1 MEKIKEALEK
11 AKRQQSGAPTQTKT
25 MGQVPTTG
33 NMTVEDGED
42 IGDIQ
47 YQKTVVVELDQAH
60 LENKRIVALNKHDP
74 NSWIF
79 DSLRTQVLQRMEE
92 NNWRSIAIISPTPES
107 GKTFVSINLAISI
120 AQQPTKTA
128 LLVDFDLRRPR
139 VANYL
144 GLKVGKSIN
153 DLLDGNAS
161 LEEIMGNP
169 GIPRLTI
176 MPTKNPASKASE
188 TLSSKHVQR
197 MVSELRER
205 YDSRIVMFDL
215 PPVLTADDA
224 MVMLPQVDCVLL
236 VVANGMNTKAELDET
251 MRLLSKSNIVGVVA
265 NKADI
270 EPRAYYY

>member
-11 AKRQQSGAPTQTKT
+11 AKRQQSGDTPRPKTLVQATVVDTSPTAD
-25 MGQVPTTG
+25 
-33 NMTVEDGED
+33 DGD
-42 IGDIQ
+42 IGEIQ
-47 YQKTVVVELDQAH
+47 YQKTAVVALDQDH

-74 NSWIF
+74 ISWIF

-92 NNWRSIAIISPTPES
+92 NNWRSLAIVSPTPES

-120 AQQPTKTA
+120 AQQPSKTA

-161 LEEIMGNP
+161 LDEIMVNP

-176 MPTKNPASKASE
+176 MPTKNATSKASE

-205 YDSRIVMFDL
+205 YDSRIVMYDL

-251 MRLLSKSNIVGVVA
+251 MRLLSKSNIVGIVA

>member
-1 MEKIKEALEK
+1 MERIKEALEK
-11 AKRQQSGAPTQTKT
+11 AKLQQAGDAPRSKAGVQ
-25 MGQVPTTG
+25 PSTTA
-33 NMTVEDGED
+33 NKPAEEDDD
-42 IGDIQ
+42 IGEIQ
-47 YQKTVVVELDQAH
+47 YQRTSVVELDQSY

-92 NNWRSIAIISPTPES
+92 NNWRSIAIVSPTPES

-153 DLLDGNAS
+153 DLLEGNAS
-161 LEEIMGNP
+161 LEDIMVNP

-176 MPTKNPASKASE
+176 MPTKNPTSKASE
-188 TLSSKHVQR
+188 TLSSSQVQR

-205 YDSRIVMFDL
+205 YDSRIVMYDL